1 MRDLKD
7 EAHIAEGE
15 TTTLQGQPLMDT
27 GRAECGGLGL
37 TNRETGGQQGL
48 RKGRKNNY
56 LKPPPLSC
64 CEDSEKPTQNMLLW
78 PVDYFELKAVK
89 TQKSQEKG
97 FASPLTT

>member
-1 MRDLKD
+1 MRALKD

-15 TTTLQGQPLMDT
+15 ATTLQGQPLMDT

-37 TNRETGGQQGL
+37 TNREIGGQQGL

-64 CEDSEKPTQNMLLW
+64 CEDSEKPIQNMLLW
-78 PVDYFELKAVK
+78 PVDCFELKAVK
-89 TQKSQEKG
+89 TQKTQEKG